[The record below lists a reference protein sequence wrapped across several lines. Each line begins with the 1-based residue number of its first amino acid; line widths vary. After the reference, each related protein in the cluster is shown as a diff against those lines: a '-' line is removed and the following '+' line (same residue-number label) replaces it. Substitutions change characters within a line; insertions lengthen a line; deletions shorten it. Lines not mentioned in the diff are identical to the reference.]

1 MWCNGLSVGF
11 CLVIHFYLSMLE
23 VFDQDTLG
31 CKFVNIVQ
39 VSPI

>member
-1 MWCNGLSVGF
+1 LP
-11 CLVIHFYLSMLE
+11 MLE